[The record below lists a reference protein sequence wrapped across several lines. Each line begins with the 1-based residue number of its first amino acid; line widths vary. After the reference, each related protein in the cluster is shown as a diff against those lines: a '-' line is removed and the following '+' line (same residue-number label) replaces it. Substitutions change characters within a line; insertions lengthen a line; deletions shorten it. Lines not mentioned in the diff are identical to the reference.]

1 MIILE
6 EIKLALSSVWANK
19 ARSFL
24 TMLGII
30 IGISSVVILTAIG
43 QGVKQEV
50 KKSVEDL
57 GSNFIFV
64 LPGNFNINSM
74 AGSDSGSASFSNP
87 ANLISSDIL
96 SQQDLDIIKS
106 VKGVQTD
113 AAMTLISGTLKYND
127 TTATPMILGMQP
139 DFQQVLS
146 GYTISSG
153 DFFTEKDNDNHVMLL
168 GSQTKQKLFGSDE
181 AIGKTVTI
189 VHQTKTGVE
198 QDDFTVVGTFNPSGS
213 GSSMFGSDFNAVAVI
228 PFELA
233 TNLYNSGE
241 EKIFRIGV
249 KVQDDANVKQ
259 VANDI
264 KSAMLK
270 NHSENDFSVI
280 TQDDILGM
288 LNNILSLI
296 TAFVTAVAAISLLVG
311 GVGIMNIML
320 VSVTER
326 TREIG
331 LRKAVGATNG
341 AIMMQF
347 LIEAIVISLVGG
359 IISLGLVYAVIA
371 IVNAKTTLHPVVTPS
386 ALGLAIAVCVLIGL
400 IFGIMPASRAAK
412 KDPIEALRYE

>member
-1 MIILE
+1 MIFFE
-6 EIKLALSSVWANK
+6 EVKLALNSIWANK

-30 IGISSVVILTAIG
+30 IGISSVVVLNAIG

-57 GSNFIFV
+57 GSNFVFV

-74 AGSDSGSASFSNP
+74 GGDTNSSSFGNP

-96 SQQDLDIIKS
+96 TQKDIDAISS
-106 VKGVQTD
+106 VNDVQTV
-113 AAMTLISGTLKYND
+113 AAMTLISGSLKYND
-127 TTATPMILGMQP
+127 TTATPMVLGMQP
-139 DFQQVLS
+139 NFKQVLS
-146 GYTISSG
+146 GYTVANG
-153 DFFTEKDNDNHVMLL
+153 DFFTDKDNNSHVMLL
-168 GSQTKQKLFGSDE
+168 GSQTKQKLFGSDD
-181 AIGKTVTI
+181 AIGKTVTL
-189 VHQTKTGVE
+189 VHQTKIGATQE
-198 QDDFTVVGTFNPSGS
+198 DFTIVGTFNPSGS
-213 GSSMFGSDFNAVAVI
+213 GGSMFGSDFNAVAVI

-233 TNLYNSGE
+233 NDLYNGGE
-241 EKIFRIGV
+241 GKIFRIGV
-249 KVQDDANVKQ
+249 KVQDNANVKQ
-259 VANDI
+259 VADNI
-264 KSAMLK
+264 KSALSK
-270 NHSENDFSVI
+270 NHSEDDFSVI

-288 LNNILSLI
+288 LNNILNLI
-296 TAFVTAVAAISLLVG
+296 TTFVTVVAAISLLVG

-347 LIEAIVISLVGG
+347 LIEAVVISLVGG
-359 IISLGLVYAVIA
+359 LISLGLVYAVIA
-371 IVNAKTTLHPVVTPS
+371 IINANSTFHPVVTS
-386 ALGLAIAVCVLIGL
+386 TALGLAIVVCVLIGL